1 MPDGSRGVMPRI
13 WALVMTPTRA
23 RILRQHV
30 LPNALRPLVAI
41 AALSVGQSIVW
52 ASSLSFLGLGVA
64 PPSPEWGALLSAGR
78 SHIRDASY
86 MCIIPGL
93 AIMFTVLAL
102 NLLGDGLRDA
112 LDPKLK
118 K

>member
-1 MPDGSRGVMPRI
+1 MVATEATGVRISRRI
-13 WALVMTPTRA
+13 FRHLIPNVIPQLIVIATMGLGDV
-23 RILRQHV
+23 ILME
-30 LPNALRPLVAI
+30 AT
-41 AALSVGQSIVW
+41 
-52 ASSLSFLGLGVA
+52 LSFLGIGVPA
-64 PPSPEWGALLSAGR
+64 PAPEWGALLSAGR